1 MKAGAGDAVS
11 AITTAAAAAGG
22 GDKVLM
28 LSCGCRAQGAL
39 MSAIMGL
46 VRSVMVKAT
55 TERVLPR
62 PIQWA
67 KIAPL
72 PTASSLLAAIKD
84 PIVFVNKNF
93 MASSCEKQ

>member
-1 MKAGAGDAVS
+1 MKAGAGDAAS
-11 AITTAAAAAGG
+11 AITTAAAAG

-72 PTASSLLAAIKD
+72 PTASSLLAAVKD